1 MPTGRAAIVLN
12 IALFQLGWWCAVL
25 GAARQHVLFGPCV
38 IALVLLIYIVPSRRR
53 TRALALVLVALALG
67 AACEVGL
74 RAMGMTAFS
83 TGPWSIA
90 GVPLWMIALWGLFAT
105 TLTSSLRWLQGRWLL
120 GSLFGAVGGSLSYVA
135 GARLGALDLPASASL
150 WVIALLWALALPLLS
165 ALARRWEMPA

>member
-1 MPTGRAAIVLN
+1 MPTGRAAVVLN

-25 GAARQHVLFGPCV
+25 GAARQQVLVGPCV

-53 TRALALVLVALALG
+53 VRALALVLVALALG

-74 RAMGMTAFS
+74 RATGMTAFS

-165 ALARRWEMPA
+165 ALARRWEVPA